1 MSRPT
6 MADGT
11 TTDADAS
18 STSRRRFLK
27 AAGMGGAV
35 GLTGVSGCLGGAGG
49 GTPTINI
56 LAWASFEE
64 VQDKIEENV
73 DANIEITGSTSAQE
87 MFSQWNAGQNEDFDI
102 TMPNNNWVPKFINAD
117 LVAPLQKDHVTH
129 WDEVFTTY
137 QELTRQ
143 QAGSDGEI
151 YGVPQRFGWDSYAYD
166 TRDVPADH
174 EENLDLLFNGEYAGN
189 VHMFDVFVKSM
200 AHAALYL
207 GYRDALEGDQFT
219 LSESQIQEV
228 RDTLIEQKTD
238 VSSYIG
244 APPDVKK
251 SLSEGDSSLGLSW
264 RFVVAQ
270 LRRDG
275 NDWAQI
281 AVPGQGAMTWFEVAV
296 VSSESENKATAWEV
310 VDTFINPEVIGE
322 WLAGVGIASTNK
334 NVADAL
340 EGDKGAII
348 DIEPSRVE
356 NMVAYKTVQ
365 NEEAWIQAW
374 EEVKAA

>member
-1 MSRPT
+1 MRDNEPQ
-6 MADGT
+6 GV
-11 TTDADAS
+11 DAS
-18 STSRRRFLK
+18 SRRRFLK
-27 AAGMGGAV
+27 VAGGAGAA
-35 GLTGVSGCLGGAGG
+35 GLTGFAGCLGGVTG

-73 DANIEITGSTSAQE
+73 DAEIEITGSTSAQE
-87 MFSQWNAGQNEDFDI
+87 MFTQWNSGQNEEFDI
-102 TMPNNNWVPKFINAD
+102 TMPNNNWVPRFIDAG
-117 LVAPLQKDHVTH
+117 LVAPLQQDQVPH
-129 WDEVFTTY
+129 WDEVYSTY
-137 QELTRQ
+137 QDLTRQ
-143 QAGSDGEI
+143 QAGRDGEI

-174 EENLDLLFNGEYAGN
+174 EEDLELLFSDEYAGK

-200 AHAALYL
+200 AHTALYL

-219 LSESQIQEV
+219 LSSSQIEDVKQ
-228 RDTLIEQKTD
+228 TLIEQKQNI
-238 VSSYIG
+238 SGYLGS
-244 APPDVKK
+244 PPAVKK

-281 AVPGQGAMTWFEVAV
+281 AVPQQGAMTWFEVAV
-296 VSSESENKATAWEV
+296 VSSESDNKDTAWQV

-334 NVADAL
+334 NVADSL
-340 EGDKGAII
+340 SGDTGAII
-348 DIEPSRVE
+348 DIDPSRVE
-356 NMVAYKTVQ
+356 NMVAYKTIQ
-365 NEEAWIQAW
+365 NEDAWIQAW